1 MTVSPFE
8 APVQRPSDTSA
19 TAPTLVVPA
28 VPRARRRPRGPQA
41 VAAVMPEILVPCV
54 FCREG
59 IPTASFSTVAT
70 DPRLTSASCPNCGLL
85 VSATHATWAYWNRP
99 SNVEPERGRSEM
111 LRARRVA
118 VATRLLRERLAVT
131 RPFEV
136 I

>member
-8 APVQRPSDTSA
+8 VAVQLPSVNSS
-19 TAPTLVVPA
+19 TAPTLVAPSA
-28 VPRARRRPRGPQA
+28 PLTRRRPRGPQA
-41 VAAVMPEILVPCV
+41 IAVVTPDILVPCV

-59 IPTASFSTVAT
+59 IPTASFSTVPS

-99 SNVEPERGRSEM
+99 SNVEPERGRAEV